1 MVQRG
6 GLLRT
11 NAGIAAGTALS
22 RITGY
27 GRILALAY
35 LMQTSS
41 GSGDKGS
48 GLAAAYFLANTTPNI
63 IYDLILGGILSATLV
78 PLFTQAFEK
87 NDTEAVNAIVS
98 TAVAALVAITAVAT
112 LAAPLVIKFYTA
124 VRLDPGVDASRYRG
138 VSTTLAYFFLPQI
151 FFYGMTAIATALLNA
166 RRRFFAAAWAPVLN
180 NVIVIAMLLLARSV
194 IDEVPSLE
202 LVQSSPKFRWLLGF
216 GATAGVMAMA
226 LVLLPALTGAGVH
239 IKAHLDWRH
248 PAIKKLVRLSGWTAG
263 YVVANQIAFLIVT
276 QLAQRSTGGWVAYST
291 MYTFFQLPYGLLA
304 VTVMTTVGPEL
315 ARDMTHRD
323 RDAFRRRI
331 RDGLWLIILLMVPAS
346 IVMAVFAAPI
356 AKLAGSFGDIPA
368 SPDVLAAF
376 ACGLVGFSA
385 YLYFMRGFYAMNNT
399 KTPFVINVIENIL
412 NIFFAYVLVDRYGV
426 KGLAWSFSIAYLLSA
441 LLAYWVLSQWSGGL
455 QGSTLVRGLAR
466 LGLIAFCT
474 AIAAWAARDNIDGT
488 GAALFGKLAFA
499 AAAIVAIYIMLLA
512 GLGLLDARRARTLI
526 PGHRRVRGAS
536 PGHHDE

>member
-41 GSGDKGS
+41 APGDKGS

-78 PLFTQAFEK
+78 PLFTEAFEK

-98 TAVAALVAITAVAT
+98 TAVAALVAITAIAT
-112 LAAPLVIKFYTA
+112 LAAPLIIKFYTA
-124 VRLDPGVDASRYRG
+124 VRLDPDVDASRYRG

-166 RRRFFAAAWAPVLN
+166 RRHFFAAAWAPVLN

-202 LVQSSPKFRWLLGF
+202 LVQTSATFRWLLGF

-226 LVLLPALTGAGVH
+226 LILLPALTGSG
-239 IKAHLDWRH
+239 IRIRAHLDWRH

-315 ARDMTHRD
+315 ARDITHRD

-346 IVMAVFAAPI
+346 IVMAVFATPI

-385 YLYFMRGFYAMNNT
+385 YLYFMRGFYAMHNT

-426 KGLAWSFSIAYLLSA
+426 KGLAWSFSIAYLISA
-441 LLAYWVLSQWSGGL
+441 LVAYWVLSQWSGGL
-455 QGSTLVRGLAR
+455 QGSTLVRGLSR
-466 LGLIAFCT
+466 LGLIALCT

-499 AAAIVAIYIMLLA
+499 AAAIVAIYVMLLA

-526 PGHRRVRGAS
+526 PGHRRVTGAS
-536 PGHHDE
+536 PSHLDE